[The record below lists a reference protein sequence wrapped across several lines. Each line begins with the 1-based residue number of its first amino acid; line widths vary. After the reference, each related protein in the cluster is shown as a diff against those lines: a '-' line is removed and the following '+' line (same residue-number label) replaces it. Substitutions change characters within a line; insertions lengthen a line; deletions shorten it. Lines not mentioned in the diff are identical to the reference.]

1 MVDEP
6 SERRRAERVPV
17 NAEFGAMP
25 SMVYVSDLSEH
36 GVFVHTDKFVPLGTT
51 LQVRFTVLLDDP
63 VVISARGRVVRHQ
76 HDPQGVGIEFTRVTP
91 DMVLRI
97 GDIVAQQRPREL
109 PLATALPEAPRRTA
123 TTPPTAPRSPG
134 DTRVTRPPIDPP
146 ADTKV
151 VTAPVPP
158 TAAEGIASAPASAPD
173 QEQFDASQTLV
184 KLQAVDVEILDDDD
198 VFDDDAGTSSPRGR
212 RP

>member
-1 MVDEP
+1 MTDDSA

-25 SMVYVSDLSEH
+25 TSIIHVSDLSEH
-36 GVFVHTDKFVPLGTT
+36 GVFVHTERFIALGTT

-76 HDPQGVGIEFTRVTP
+76 ADPQGIGIEFTRLAP
-91 DMVLRI
+91 EMVLRI
-97 GDIVAQQRPREL
+97 GDIVTHQRPREL
-109 PLATALPEAPRRTA
+109 PLSAALPEGPRPRVPTV
-123 TTPPTAPRSPG
+123 PPGPPPSG

-146 ADTKV
+146 DDTKV
-151 VTAPVPP
+151 VTAPIP
-158 TAAEGIASAPASAPD
+158 TPAPAP
-173 QEQFDASQTLV
+173 EHEEFDANQTLV
-184 KLQAVDVEILDDDD
+184 KLQAVDMEILDDDD
-198 VFDDDAGTSSPRGR
+198 VFDDDSGSSSPRGR

>member
-1 MVDEP
+1 MNDDAN
-6 SERRRAERVPV
+6 ERRRAERVPV

-25 SMVYVSDLSEH
+25 SMIYVSDLSEH
-36 GVFVHTDKFVPLGTT
+36 GVFVHTDNLVPLGTV

-63 VVISARGRVVRHQ
+63 VVINARGRVVRHQ
-76 HDPQGVGIEFTRVTP
+76 HDPRGVGVEFTRLDP
-91 DMVLRI
+91 LMVLRI

-109 PLATALPEAPRRTA
+109 PLASALPEGPRRT
-123 TTPPTAPRSPG
+123 TVPPTAAPPPGG

-151 VTAPVPP
+151 VTAP
-158 TAAEGIASAPASAPD
+158 APAPAPE

-198 VFDDDAGTSSPRGR
+198 VFEDDPGTS
-212 RP
+212 RPGGQRP

>member
-1 MVDEP
+1 MGDDA

-25 SMVYVSDLSEH
+25 SMIYVSDLSEH
-36 GVFVHTDKFVPLGTT
+36 GVFVHTDKLVPLGTT

-76 HDPQGVGIEFTRVTP
+76 QDPRGVGVEFTRVDP
-91 DMVLRI
+91 LMVLRI

-109 PLATALPEAPRRTA
+109 PLASALPEGPRPTPVPPVAAP
-123 TTPPTAPRSPG
+123 PSG

-146 ADTKV
+146 EDTKI
-151 VTAPVPP
+151 VTAPVPVP
-158 TAAEGIASAPASAPD
+158 APEA
-173 QEQFDASQTLV
+173 EQFDASQTLV
-184 KLQAVDVEILDDDD
+184 KLQAVDVEILDVDD
-198 VFDDDAGTSSPRGR
+198 VFEDDSGTSRPRGQ